1 MSVKQ
6 IISSDDNSAK
16 SDYAVKINNQS
27 FSWGLQTLDIDE
39 MFDRMNKE
47 LKGLSDEKKSK
58 EQLREEVESKQKKEA
73 ELKK

>member
-1 MSVKQ
+1 
-6 IISSDDNSAK
+6 
-16 SDYAVKINNQS
+16 
-27 FSWGLQTLDIDE
+27 
-39 MFDRMNKE
+39 MNKE